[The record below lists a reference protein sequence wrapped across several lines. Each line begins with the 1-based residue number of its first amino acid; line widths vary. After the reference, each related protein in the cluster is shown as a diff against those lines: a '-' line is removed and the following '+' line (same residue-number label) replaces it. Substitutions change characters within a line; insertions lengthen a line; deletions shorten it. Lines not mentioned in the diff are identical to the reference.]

1 MAEAFLEEIY
11 KEAELAYRLKLAVEY
26 ARIHDELHMGEICN
40 ESFQPLCEVCKEY
53 LQQDREKGLALWNEI
68 QTFTGIDNDLVMR
81 GDVIEKKIL
90 PLLEEKIRIWGGDI
104 CVENEEGDFLFE
116 SSASGFLT
124 LKDLKHNKYI
134 HSAADPMWEAR
145 KLAEYIFTPQK
156 KEYSIWGLGLG
167 YLIYQLYVIS
177 AGTVRIHVFEK
188 DARMVEYARSYG
200 VLDWIPEDRLEV
212 VLDENP
218 AAFFKSA
225 AKEDMGYY
233 VFLPEIYGETA
244 DVRRSLEDEYMQFAT
259 PKKLHWDS
267 ELNYWNNKRSDC
279 HPVSDLSRL
288 FLNSDTEFII
298 VAAGPSLDDNL
309 EFLKQNQGRKT
320 IIVVGTVFRKLLEN
334 GIVPDIVTVLD
345 PQARTYRQI
354 EGLEDQNV
362 PMLLGVT
369 AYWKFAANYQGN
381 KYLVPLPGVHEEMES
396 EEAWAIGGTVTH
408 LAIEAAIRFGGRSI
422 YLVGVDL
429 AYPNGVSHAEGT
441 MDRTVKG
448 MADMLPVKGVGGFTV
463 YADSM
468 FIAYRK
474 WIEDRI
480 ALTPQITYYNMSRIG
495 AKIAGTEET
504 CFIND

>member
-40 ESFQPLCEVCKEY
+40 ESFRTLCEVCKEY
-53 LQQDREKGLALWNEI
+53 LQQDREKGLALWREI

-81 GDVIEKKIL
+81 GDVIEKRIL
-90 PLLEEKIRIWGGDI
+90 PLLEEKIRLWGGDI

-124 LKDLKHNKYI
+124 LKDLKRNKYF
-134 HSAADPMWEAR
+134 HSAVDPMWEAG
-145 KLAEYIFTPQK
+145 KLAEYIFTPEK

-188 DARMVEYARSYG
+188 DPRMVEYAKNYG
-200 VLDWIPEDRLEV
+200 VLDWIPKDKLEIV
-212 VLDENP
+212 TVEKP
-218 AAFFKSA
+218 EAFLKSA
-225 AKEDMGYY
+225 AKEGMGYY
-233 VFLPEIYGETA
+233 VFLPEVYGETA
-244 DVRRSLEDEYMQFAT
+244 DVRRRLEDVYMQFAT
-259 PKKLHWDS
+259 PKKLHGDS
-267 ELNYWNNKRSDC
+267 ELNYWNNKRSGC

-288 FLNSDTEFII
+288 FLNSQSEFII
-298 VAAGPSLDDNL
+298 VAAGPSLDDNI
-309 EFLKQNQGRKT
+309 EFLRQNQGRKT
-320 IIVVGTVFRKLLEN
+320 IIAVGTVFRKLMEN
-334 GIVPDIVTVLD
+334 GIVPDIVTILD
-345 PQARTYRQI
+345 PQERTYRQI
-354 EGLEDQNV
+354 EGLEDQSV

-369 AYWKFAANYQGN
+369 AYWRFAANYQGD
-381 KYLVPLPGVHEEMES
+381 KYLVPLTGVHEETES

-408 LAIEAAIRFGGRSI
+408 LAIEAAIRFGAGSI

-448 MADMLPVKGVGGFTV
+448 TADMLPVEGVGGTVV

-468 FIAYRK
+468 FIAYRR

-495 AKIAGTEET
+495 AKIAGTKEV
-504 CFIND
+504 CFARE